1 MKYKTV
7 IDPEREEEV
16 LIYAHR
22 RSKLVEEIEALA
34 ERGSKEWIG
43 YDDQRQILQFSSHEV
58 YCFVSEANKVFAITT
73 HGRLVIRERL
83 YLLEELLDDGFVRL
97 NQSCIANIRMI
108 ERFDASFSGTLSV
121 VFQNGYRDYVSRRQL
136 KIVKERVG
144 IKR

>member
-1 MKYKTV
+1 MKCKTV
-7 IDPEREEEV
+7 IDPGREEEV

-73 HGRLVIRERL
+73 HGRLAIRERL

>member
-58 YCFVSEANKVFAITT
+58 YCFISEANKVFAITT
-73 HGRLVIRERL
+73 HGRLAIKERL
-83 YLLEELLDDGFVRL
+83 YLLEELLDDSFVRL

>member
-1 MKYKTV
+1 MKCKTV
-7 IDPEREEEV
+7 IDPGREEEV

-58 YCFVSEANKVFAITT
+58 YCFISEANKVFAITT
-73 HGRLVIRERL
+73 HGRLAIRERL

>member
-1 MKYKTV
+1 MKCKTV

-73 HGRLVIRERL
+73 RGRLVIRERL
-83 YLLEELLDDGFVRL
+83 YLLEKLLDDGFVRL

>member
-1 MKYKTV
+1 MKCKTV

-83 YLLEELLDDGFVRL
+83 YLLEECLDDGFVRL

>member
-1 MKYKTV
+1 MKCKTV
-7 IDPEREEEV
+7 IDPGREEEV

-22 RSKLVEEIEALA
+22 RSKLVEEIEALV

-58 YCFVSEANKVFAITT
+58 YCFISEANKVFAITT
-73 HGRLVIRERL
+73 HGRLAIKERL
-83 YLLEELLDDGFVRL
+83 YLLEELLDDSFVRL

>member
-1 MKYKTV
+1 MKCKTV
-7 IDPEREEEV
+7 IDPKREEEI
-16 LIYAHR
+16 LIYAHK

-43 YDDQRQILQFSSHEV
+43 YDDQRQILQFSSHEI
-58 YCFVSEANKVFAITT
+58 YCFVSESNKVFAITT
-73 HGRLVIRERL
+73 RGRLAIKERL
-83 YLLEELLDDGFVRL
+83 YLLEELLDDNFVKL

-121 VFQNGYRDYVSRRQL
+121 IFQNGYRDYVSRRQL

>member
-1 MKYKTV
+1 MKCKTV

-73 HGRLVIRERL
+73 HGRLAVRERL

>member
-1 MKYKTV
+1 MKCKTV

-22 RSKLVEEIEALA
+22 RSKLVEEIEALV